1 MLLHVMNVVFGQRWG
16 LHLLEMKLMCGRGLV
31 IADKLAG
38 KLSICEIHVLLA
50 VILLSTVVPPHSIV
64 VFD

>member
-1 MLLHVMNVVFGQRWG
+1 MLLHVMNVVFGQRGG
-16 LHLLEMKLMCGRGLV
+16 LHLLEMKLMYGRGLA
-31 IADKLAG
+31 IADKLAD
-38 KLSICEIHVLLA
+38 KLSICEIHVLFP